1 MRFLFFLLL
10 ATACV
15 AVQPSGTDVPEKT
28 LELSDKAYEPEI
40 KTVRLYNLEGFATR
54 PELNPAVTRMGNWN
68 LVLEFDD
75 LKDQRD
81 NYYLRIVHCNYNWT
95 KSALLDLDYM
105 PEYNEY
111 PITDFEFSLDTQIP
125 YVHYHTR
132 IPPVKLPGNYVAVV
146 YRGSDRSDII
156 LTRRFMVFDPQFTFL
171 REGSLIG
178 PGTLA
183 ERNQQIN
190 FKINYKNVHIINP
203 METINVT
210 VRQNQRWD
218 NLSEQIK
225 PSFLRENQSEL
236 EYRFFSGEHF
246 FRGGNEFRFFDLR
259 SLLYPGRNVAR
270 VDRTTKPPNAYIA
283 PDQSRAGD
291 VYSQHPDNN
300 GSYILENLDFRNR
313 NAANYVNVTFTL
325 LSEPVSGEVYVI
337 GAFTDWQLDDSTKMH
352 YDTAQRAYNANYL
365 LRQGWYDYQYAV
377 KSKTLP
383 PYYFEGTHYETEN
396 LYEIF
401 VYYRAFQPQ
410 ADLLLGYFVLGENRR

>member
-1 MRFLFFLLL
+1 MRLVSIFLL
-10 ATACV
+10 AAACM
-15 AVQPSGTDVPEKT
+15 AVQPSDTGYSAKVF
-28 LELSDKAYEPEI
+28 ELIDKAYEPEI
-40 KTVRLYNLEGFATR
+40 KTVKLYNLEGFASR
-54 PELNPAVTRMGNWN
+54 PDLNPAVTRTGNWN
-68 LVLEFDD
+68 LMLEFDD
-75 LKDQRD
+75 LKSQRD
-81 NYYLRIVHCNYNWT
+81 NYNLRIVHCNHNWT

-105 PEYNEY
+105 SEYNEF

-125 YVHYHTR
+125 YIHYHIR

-146 YRGSDRSDII
+146 YRGSDRSDVI

-178 PGTLA
+178 PGTIA

-190 FKINYKNVHIINP
+190 FKINYKNVNVINP
-203 METINVT
+203 LETINVT

-218 NLSEQIK
+218 NLVEQVR
-225 PSFLRENQSEL
+225 PSFLRENVHEL

-270 VDRTTKPPNAYIA
+270 VDRTVKPPKAYIA

-291 VYSQHPDNN
+291 VYSLYLDNN
-300 GSYILENLDFRNR
+300 GNYILDNLDFRNT
-313 NAANYVNVTFTL
+313 NSGNYIDVNFTL
-325 LSEPVSGEVYVI
+325 LSEPVQGEVYLV
-337 GAFTDWQLDDSTKMH
+337 GGFTDWRMDESAKMQ
-352 YDTAQRAYNANYL
+352 YDTAQRAYKAHYY
-365 LRQGWYDYQYAV
+365 LRQGWYDYQYTV

-383 PYYFEGTHYETEN
+383 PHYFEGTHYETEN

-401 VYYRAFQPQ
+401 VYYRPFQPQ